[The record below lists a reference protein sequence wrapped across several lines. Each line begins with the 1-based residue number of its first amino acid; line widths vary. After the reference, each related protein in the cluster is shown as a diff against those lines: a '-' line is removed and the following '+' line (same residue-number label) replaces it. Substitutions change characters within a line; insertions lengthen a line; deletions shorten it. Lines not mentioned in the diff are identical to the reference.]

1 MKIVLT
7 HPFCWPYVR
16 RGTEHTMDVLA
27 RYLVDE
33 GHEVTT
39 VSTRPGGSEI
49 ESGPA
54 GTRVLRR
61 PLTVPFMG
69 TLRIQ
74 PTHTFFFTSLRA
86 LRSLHADVVH
96 SFYPSDALAA
106 ICLKRRSGHR
116 TVLQMNGVAIGGVSC
131 YRWLPPEGR
140 MFREALTRA
149 DARIACSRYVRDL
162 LFEHYGVESEAISPP
177 TRIEDYEVGSGPPD
191 GRPTIL
197 AAADFTVRRK
207 GVRVLVS
214 AFSIV
219 KRTVPDARL
228 KLSGRM
234 SDALA
239 SELLGNI
246 PDSVRSDIDVLGI
259 GAVGDLPRLYREA
272 SVTVLPAMS
281 EPSGSVI
288 PESLASGTPVVGTN
302 HGGIPEFVT
311 PEVGVLFDPRTDGE
325 ETHNAGGLAEAI
337 LEGLNLAERSG
348 TRDRCRAHALT
359 FSWDAIGPRI
369 EKVYTGDRSASH
381 A

>member
-1 MKIVLT
+1 
-7 HPFCWPYVR
+7 
-16 RGTEHTMDVLA
+16 VLA
-27 RYLVDE
+27 QYLVDE
-33 GHEVTT
+33 GHQVTT
-39 VSTRPGGSEI
+39 VSTRPGANEI

-69 TLRIQ
+69 ALRIQ

-86 LRSLHADVVH
+86 LRGLHADVVH

-106 ICLKRRSGHR
+106 ICTKRRSGHR
-116 TVLQMNGVAIGGVSC
+116 TILQMNGVAVAGVSC

-149 DARIACSRYVRDL
+149 DARIACSRYIRDL
-162 LFEHYGVESEAISPP
+162 LFEHYGVESEAIPPP
-177 TRIEDYEVGSGPPD
+177 TRMEDYQVGSGPPD

-207 GVRVLVS
+207 GARVLVS

-219 KRTVPDARL
+219 KRAVPAARL
-228 KLSGRM
+228 RLSGRV
-234 SDALA
+234 SDALV
-239 SELLGNI
+239 SELFRSI
-246 PDSVRSDIDVLGI
+246 PDRVRNDIEVLGI
-259 GAVGDLPRLYREA
+259 GTVSDLPRLYREA

-302 HGGIPEFVT
+302 HGGIPEFIT
-311 PEVGVLFDPRTDGE
+311 PEVGVLFDPRTAGE
-325 ETHNAGGLAEAI
+325 ETSNAGGLAEAI
-337 LEGLNLAERSG
+337 LEGLQLAGRSA
-348 TRDRCRAHALT
+348 TRDKCRAHALT
-359 FSWDAIGPRI
+359 FSWGAIGPRI
-369 EKVYTGDRSASH
+369 ERVYRGDRSGSH